1 MTDVREYCS
10 QMDRQLSGWKA
21 SIDEVI
27 QAANRLPASER
38 KALTPMIERLQ
49 PLVSS
54 IDAEL
59 ELLKTSCPAD
69 WAPQRRSLDERMRE
83 LHRTLKGL
91 SEKAKG
97 PLIPDSLSWVSH

>member
-1 MTDVREYCS
+1 MDVRDYCS
-10 QMDRQLSGWKA
+10 KMDRQLSGWKA
-21 SIDEVI
+21 YIDQVI
-27 QAANRLPASER
+27 QAADRLPTGER

-49 PLVSS
+49 PLVSA

-69 WAPQRRSLDERMRE
+69 WEPQRRSLDERLRE
-83 LHRTLKGL
+83 LHRTLKRL